1 MIIRSAAGLAD
12 TKIHEPTAMVGQTS
26 CALIESGRSRSATD
40 LSANRFFAC
49 FSCSR
54 LHSISCYKPLLN
66 NLKHAQRS
74 FSVVGV
80 QRVRIPPS
88 PPSFAPPE
96 LRMARQDEEPKC
108 LPWERGAA
116 SHEGAQAFFGPRL
129 TIGQNRPGARLAPIE
144 PGQPLQAGFTPW
156 SRRAFGVEFQRPR
169 EGDLQ

>member
-88 PPSFAPPE
+88 PPAFAPSV
-96 LRMARQDEEPKC
+96 LRMERQDEEPPMPS
-108 LPWERGAA
+108 L
-116 SHEGAQAFFGPRL
+116 
-129 TIGQNRPGARLAPIE
+129 RPGLLPMREPRRFLARDLRSGGTGRALAWPRSS
-144 PGQPLQAGFTPW
+144 PVSPA
-156 SRRAFGVEFQRPR
+156 RRVSPHGRDALLG
-169 EGDLQ
+169 